1 MTGFL
6 VDIQPLKR
14 YREFRLL
21 SAGQL
26 VLYLSSQLSQTAVP
40 FQVFLLSGHSTVQ
53 VGLLSLAQLV
63 PSLIGTAIGGMLA
76 DTRDRRNLI
85 VFAQLVTTLSYCGL
99 LAIALV
105 HVTSIWPL
113 YVVMVVSSAVSGVS
127 GPAQFAIAS
136 SIVSAEDI
144 ASTSALLMLNIN
156 VMLVAGPAIGG
167 LVIAQLGFAPTY
179 EIVIACSA
187 LGLLTILLMR
197 KVPLASRGGPPLSL
211 QAMADGF
218 SYLRKERVLFASF
231 AIDFEAMVFGMPRV
245 AFPALATGFFHGG
258 AGTYGL
264 LAAAPAAGA
273 IVAGFV
279 SGWTANVRR
288 PGLGIIVSVL
298 VWGGAIAL
306 VGVVP
311 VLAVAIVMLALA
323 GAADLVSGIYR
334 NTILQTSVPDEM
346 RGRMTAV
353 LFGMAN
359 GGNRVGDAETGAAA
373 AIGGARFA
381 VWSGGVACI
390 VGALC
395 FAARVPSLLRYDQQR
410 AIAARIASDT
420 TRESS

>member
-76 DTRDRRNLI
+76 DTRDRRSVI
-85 VFAQLVTTLSYCGL
+85 VFAQLVTMLSYCGL

-113 YVVMVVSSAVSGVS
+113 YVVMVVSAGVSGVS
-127 GPAQFAIAS
+127 APAQFAIAS

-211 QAMADGF
+211 QAMADGV

-245 AFPALATGFFHGG
+245 AFPALAIGFFHGG

-264 LAAAPAAGA
+264 LAAAPATGA

-298 VWGGAIAL
+298 VWGCAIAM

-311 VLAVAIVMLALA
+311 ILALAIVMLTVA

-390 VGALC
+390 LGALY
-395 FAARVPSLLRYDQQR
+395 FVARVPSLLRYDQQR
-410 AIAARIASDT
+410 AIAARIASET
-420 TRESS
+420 TDEPS

>member
-1 MTGFL
+1 
-6 VDIQPLKR
+6 
-14 YREFRLL
+14 
-21 SAGQL
+21 
-26 VLYLSSQLSQTAVP
+26 
-40 FQVFLLSGHSTVQ
+40 
-53 VGLLSLAQLV
+53 
-63 PSLIGTAIGGMLA
+63 
-76 DTRDRRNLI
+76 
-85 VFAQLVTTLSYCGL
+85 
-99 LAIALV
+99 
-105 HVTSIWPL
+105 
-113 YVVMVVSSAVSGVS
+113 
-127 GPAQFAIAS
+127 
-136 SIVSAEDI
+136 
-144 ASTSALLMLNIN
+144 
-156 VMLVAGPAIGG
+156 
-167 LVIAQLGFAPTY
+167 VIAQLGFAPTY
-179 EIVIACSA
+179 EIAIACSA
-187 LGLLTILLMR
+187 LGLLMILLMR
-197 KVPLASRGGPPLSL
+197 KVPPVSSGGPPLSF

-218 SYLRKERVLFASF
+218 TYLRKERVLFASF

-273 IVAGFV
+273 IAAGFV

-390 VGALC
+390 IGALY
-395 FAARVPSLLRYDQQR
+395 FLARVPSLLRYDQQR
-410 AIAARIASDT
+410 ALAARIDSDT
-420 TRESS
+420 TDESS

>member
-1 MTGFL
+1 VAGFL
-6 VDIQPLKR
+6 VDLQPLKR
-14 YREFRLL
+14 YRELRLL
-21 SAGQL
+21 SAAQL
-26 VLYLSSQLSQTAVP
+26 VLYLSGQLTQTAVP

-85 VFAQLVTTLSYCGL
+85 VFAQLVTTFAYGGL

-105 HVTSIWPL
+105 HVSSVWPL
-113 YVVMVVSSAVSGVS
+113 YVVMVASSGVSGLS

-144 ASTSALLMLNIN
+144 PSTSALLLLNIN
-156 VMLVAGPAIGG
+156 LMLVAGPALAG
-167 LVIAQLGFAPTY
+167 LVIARLGFAPTY
-179 EIVIACSA
+179 DITIACSA
-187 LGLLTILLMR
+187 LGLLMILLMR
-197 KVPLASRGGPPLSL
+197 PVPPASSGGPAVSL

-218 SYLRKERVLFASF
+218 TYLRKERVLFASF
-231 AIDFEAMVFGMPRV
+231 AIDFEAMIFGMPRV

-273 IVAGFV
+273 IMAGFA

-288 PGLGIIVSVL
+288 PGLGIIVCVFI
-298 VWGGAIAL
+298 WGGAIAL

-323 GAADLVSGIYR
+323 GGADLVSGIYR
-334 NTILQTSVPDEM
+334 NTVLQTTVPDEM

-353 LFGMAN
+353 LLGMAN

-381 VWSGGVACI
+381 VWSGGLACI
-390 VGALC
+390 VGALW
-395 FAARVPSLLRYDQQR
+395 FVARVPALLRYDQRQ
-410 AIAARIASDT
+410 ALAARVAVAAAV
-420 TRESS
+420 EAY